1 MAIVLTTDGAIQS
14 VPANT
19 PIITA
24 IGDVLVSDKFNRAG
38 VLFGSNTDSF
48 YGGTLAAWAGTADTN
63 NANITKTESG
73 GMLELGST
81 NGTFSTCVNAGR
93 ADLIASMKFLYA
105 ENLSTGQNSMF
116 ELRKA
121 SASTGDTYRI
131 GFGNYLAPNVTGVT
145 FSKRV
150 NNAASIIANLPN
162 FTLGTVIKVD
172 MKGGRTRIYYND
184 ILQLDYTDPSPLA
197 GTFFG
202 FAGSSLN
209 RKWQVTDF
217 ILRSN

>member
-24 IGDVLVSDKFNRAG
+24 LGDVLISDKFNRAG

-48 YGGTLAAWAGTADTN
+48 AGGTVAQWAGTGDQN
-63 NANITKTESG
+63 NVNVTLTDSG
-73 GMLELGST
+73 GLLQLAST

-93 ADLIASMKFLYA
+93 ADLTASLKFLYA
-105 ENLSTGQNSMF
+105 ENLTSGQNSMF
-116 ELRKA
+116 ELRKTA
-121 SASTGDTYRI
+121 ANTGDTYRI
-131 GFGNYLAPNVTGVT
+131 SFGNYAAPNVTGVL

-150 NNAASIIANLPN
+150 NNAATALANLPN
-162 FTLGTVIKVD
+162 FTLGTIIKVD
-172 MKGGRTRIYYND
+172 LKGGRIRIFYND
-184 ILQLDYTDPSPLA
+184 TLQLDYTDPSPLT
-197 GTFFG
+197 GNFFG
-202 FAGSSLN
+202 FAGSSNN